1 VIAAPEI
8 LQGDSPMNARKLGAI
23 VLIGAGTLGL
33 AFGTFRYGRETHR
46 ASIGPMDIAVTEH
59 RTVNVP
65 VWAGVG
71 AIAVGVVLLLAW
83 RNDKA

>member
-1 VIAAPEI
+1 
-8 LQGDSPMNARKLGAI
+8 MNARKIGAI
-23 VLIGAGTLGL
+23 VLIVLGTAGLV
-33 AFGTFRYGRETHR
+33 FGTFSYGRETHTT
-46 ASIGPMDIAVTEH
+46 SMGPMEIAVTEDQ
-59 RTVNVP
+59 TFNVP